1 MNVELAGK
9 QRMKM
14 TSGEAL
20 RNRRWDGK
28 NVRGDVGLAGDG
40 LLRHLGHPERRIMK
54 KRGGGLITICGVM
67 CDDECLWSMGKL
79 MRDAVFKKSYIFGDP
94 G

>member
-1 MNVELAGK
+1 
-9 QRMKM
+9 MKM

-20 RNRRWDGK
+20 RNGRWDGK

-54 KRGGGLITICGVM
+54 NRGGGRLEDGGV
-67 CDDECLWSMGKL
+67 EGARK
-79 MRDAVFKKSYIFGDP
+79 
-94 G
+94 